1 MINKARVFIVIFLF
15 SMIIGSPFVI
25 KQVIAKK
32 VQEIQSSKEIAEI
45 DNNENSNDN
54 IETVENKEEENKTS
68 NSKKID
74 IKFEKVDKSYF
85 DDALFIGDSRT
96 EGISEYGGL
105 DNATF
110 FADTGSNIY
119 DIYDTSVSVN
129 NKNVKIEQL
138 LSTNKYGKIYV
149 MMGINELGYNL
160 DRTAKKY
167 EEFIN
172 FIKGKQKKLKTVLS
186 CIFFYTFFLEI
197 KPKRR
202 SKGFLYG
209 WSADKSPKA
218 LCPRFYSLN
227 PPRPLCPWPACWG
240 CMKGILSQERRLTE
254 ASPRLPFPCRSW
266 AGRPRRRQNFL
277 CAQQGFGRSFSQ
289 SPRRLS
295 RSFRGPFRPC
305 FARRR
310 PGRRGYARP

>member
-1 MINKARVFIVIFLF
+1 MKSMINKSRVFIVIFLF

-110 FADTGSNIY
+110 FADTGLNIY

-172 FIKGKQKKLKTVLS
+172 FIKRKAKKFNY
-186 CIFFYTFFLEI
+186 IY
-197 KPKRR
+197 
-202 SKGFLYG
+202 
-209 WSADKSPKA
+209 
-218 LCPRFYSLN
+218 
-227 PPRPLCPWPACWG
+227 
-240 CMKGILSQERRLTE
+240 
-254 ASPRLPFPCRSW
+254 
-266 AGRPRRRQNFL
+266 
-277 CAQQGFGRSFSQ
+277 
-289 SPRRLS
+289 
-295 RSFRGPFRPC
+295 
-305 FARRR
+305 
-310 PGRRGYARP
+310 

>member
-1 MINKARVFIVIFLF
+1 MKSMINKARVFIVIFLF

-96 EGISEYGGL
+96 DGISEYGGL

-110 FADTGSNIY
+110 FADTGLNIY

-172 FIKGKQKKLKTVLS
+172 FIKGKQKNSIIYIEANLHVTKAKSESDKTFNNQRINKYNEKIRKFSDNKNIFYLDINDYFDDEEHNLNAKYTHDNIHVYAKYYKEWTNWLK
-186 CIFFYTFFLEI
+186 EHAI
-197 KPKRR
+197 KV
-202 SKGFLYG
+202 
-209 WSADKSPKA
+209 
-218 LCPRFYSLN
+218 N
-227 PPRPLCPWPACWG
+227 
-240 CMKGILSQERRLTE
+240 
-254 ASPRLPFPCRSW
+254 
-266 AGRPRRRQNFL
+266 
-277 CAQQGFGRSFSQ
+277 
-289 SPRRLS
+289 
-295 RSFRGPFRPC
+295 
-305 FARRR
+305 
-310 PGRRGYARP
+310 